1 MSYHEKPN
9 TFVTNV
15 EVKVSNLERSI
26 AYYTQAIGF
35 QVLQQTATTASLTA
49 DGKTALLTLIQPETP
64 ISPTQRKTGLFH
76 FALLLPNRSD
86 LAHVITHFR
95 ENGVQ
100 FGASDHD
107 VSEAIY
113 LQDPD
118 NNGIEIY
125 IDRPDEQWFWNGNT
139 VHMVTEPLD
148 INSILKETT
157 GTWTGLPSNTVM
169 GHIHLSVANLKDS
182 EQFYTKGLGFD
193 VVTRYGAQ
201 ALFIST
207 GKYHHH
213 IGLNTWYS
221 TNAPKLKKNEVG
233 LSSFS
238 LQLDNDEQAQQLKE
252 NLRALN
258 APVVEL
264 ENGFQTEDPSGN
276 TILLKFLE

>member
-1 MSYHEKPN
+1 MHFHEKPN

-15 EVKVSNLERSI
+15 AIKVSNLERSI
-26 AYYTQAIGF
+26 AYYKQVIGF
-35 QVLQQTATTASLTA
+35 QVLQQTATTASLTV

-64 ISPTQRKTGLFH
+64 VMPTQRKTGLFH

-86 LAHVITHFR
+86 LAHIITHFR
-95 ENGVQ
+95 DNGIQ
-100 FGASDHD
+100 FGASDHA
-107 VSEAIY
+107 VSEALY

-118 NNGIEIY
+118 DNGIEIY
-125 IDRPDEQWFWNGNT
+125 IDRPAEQWFWNGDY
-139 VHMVTEPLD
+139 VHMVTEPLN
-148 INSILKETT
+148 IHSILQETA
-157 GTWTGLPSNTVM
+157 GSWTGLPPKTVM

-221 TNAPKLKKNEVG
+221 TNAPKLEKNEVG

-238 LQLDNDEQAQQLKE
+238 LQLDNPNQAQQLKE
-252 NLRALN
+252 NLRAIN
-258 APVVEL
+258 APVIEL
-264 ENGFQTEDPSGN
+264 TDGFQTEDPSGN
-276 TILLKFLE
+276 TIILKLIL